1 MLATLRRTIVDTWVG
16 RVIAI
21 LFILAF
27 AGWGIGDMLTN
38 ILTPAGG
45 GIAKVGD
52 TTIPLADFER
62 ADRQALAQIARQRNT
77 DSSSL
82 DAPTRQLAAR
92 QAAEQLVSQAVVTQ
106 AARAQG
112 LRVPD
117 AALREAVFA
126 IPAFQG
132 AGGQFDRAVF
142 NQRLAQIGMTEPVL
156 LSLMREDLTA
166 QALVGALQA
175 GVTAPKPLVDN
186 AFAYA
191 SATRTAS
198 YVTIPY
204 PAPASIAAPDEATLK
219 RWYDNHP
226 DQFREPEY
234 RRIKAVVLTPD
245 TIARDMTIPD
255 ADIHRAY
262 DMLSSRYVVP
272 ERRSVDILIGAD
284 QARMAALAA
293 AWRSGASFAALQTQ
307 AGDAAAPV
315 SLSEAPESEFPSPEI
330 GHAVFAATQGAV
342 AGPVQT
348 QGGWAV
354 LKVSRVLAPHT
365 TSFDQAKADLSA
377 EIARARAGSDLP
389 ARATRLQDAIA
400 GGGLDAIPTEIG
412 AAPLLGSLDAQGDT
426 PEGGPA
432 PLPGPDTLRKAIIAR
447 AFASKPGAA
456 PSLEQVGND
465 GYFALDVESVT
476 PAAPRSFAQAHD
488 AVLASWREAEARRLA
503 NAQAAS
509 LYARAQGSE
518 GHRPGIA
525 QAVVEGAAADG
536 HAPGYAPLTV
546 TRTPP
551 IGRNVPPAGVPA
563 PLARIAFDIPVGQS
577 TMVEDARSFVV
588 ATITGTQQGDP
599 QADRLLYGR
608 TRDALTRLLGD
619 DVGASYVAWL
629 RTRAHVSINTKL
641 VDSAAQP

>member
-38 ILTPAGG
+38 IFTPAGG
-45 GIAKVGD
+45 GVARVDG
-52 TTIPLADFER
+52 TTIPVADFDR
-62 ADRQALAQIARQRNT
+62 AYRQQLGQLARQRNT
-77 DSSSL
+77 DPSSL

-106 AARAQG
+106 AARAKG

-117 AALREAVFA
+117 SALRDAIFA

-132 AGGQFDRAVF
+132 ANGQFDRTVF
-142 NQRLAQIGMTEPVL
+142 NQKLAQIGMTEPVL

-175 GVTAPKPLVDN
+175 GVMAPKPLIDN

-198 YVTIPY
+198 FVTIAFPT
-204 PAPASIAAPDEATLK
+204 PASIAAPDEATLK
-219 RWYDNHP
+219 RWYDNHA
-226 DQFREPEY
+226 DQFRSPEY
-234 RRIKAVVLTPD
+234 RRIQAVVLTPD
-245 TIARDMTIPD
+245 TIARGMTIPD

-262 DMLSSRYVVP
+262 DMLSSRYILP
-272 ERRSVDILIGAD
+272 ARRTVDILIGQD
-284 QARMAALAA
+284 QAKMASLAA
-293 AWRSGASFAALQTQ
+293 AWKAGASFADIQKQ

-330 GHAVFAATQGAV
+330 GHAVFAASPNTV
-342 AGPVQT
+342 TGPVQT
-348 QGGWAV
+348 AGGWAV
-354 LKVSRVLAPHT
+354 LKVSRVVAPQT
-365 TSFDQAKADLSA
+365 TTFDQAKADLSA
-377 EIARARAGSDLP
+377 EIAKARAGSDLS
-389 ARATRLQDAIA
+389 ARATKLQDAIA

-412 AAPLLGSLDAQGDT
+412 AAPLLGSLDAQGNT
-426 PEGGPA
+426 PEGEPA
-432 PLPGPDTLRKAIIAR
+432 PLPGPDSLRQAIITK
-447 AFASKPGAA
+447 AFATKPGAP

-465 GYFALDVESVT
+465 GYFALSVESIT
-476 PAAPRSFAQAHD
+476 PAAARSFEQAHD

-503 NAQAAS
+503 NTQAAA
-509 LYARAQGSE
+509 LFARAQGTD

-525 QAVVEGAAADG
+525 QAINDSGMTGLSVQQS
-536 HAPGYAPLTV
+536 
-546 TRTPP
+546 PP

-577 TMVEDARSFVV
+577 TMVEDGHAFVV
-588 ATITGTQQGDP
+588 ATITGAQQGDP
-599 QADRLLYGR
+599 QSDRLLYGQ
-608 TRDALTRLLGD
+608 TRDALTRLMGE

-629 RTRAHVSINTKL
+629 RGRAKISINQKL
-641 VDSAAQP
+641 VDSAAGQP